1 MIFTNNKAV
10 FLDRDGVL
18 NKDKVDYVYQ
28 IEDFHILDGVI
39 EAIEILKKN
48 GFVLVVI
55 TNQSGIAK
63 GIYTEIEV
71 EKCWQYLQQKCNFL
85 IDDHYFAPHHP
96 KYTTESL
103 SRKPDSLLLEK
114 AIAKYK
120 IDVKNS
126 WIVGDSNRDIEAGK
140 KVGIKTIQILG
151 TKASHEKPSEITDF
165 SVNSLLEATKI
176 ICAIE

>member
-1 MIFTNNKAV
+1 MLFTNKAV

-18 NKDKVDYVYQ
+18 NKDKVDYVYKIDDFQ
-28 IEDFHILDGVI
+28 ILEGVI
-39 EAIEILKKN
+39 EAIALLKKN
-48 GFVLVVI
+48 NFLLIVI

-63 GIYTEIEV
+63 GIYTENDV
-71 EKCWQYLQQKCNFL
+71 QKCWEYLQEKCNFL

-96 KYTTESL
+96 KYTSESL

-120 IDVKNS
+120 IDVQNS

-140 KVGIKTIQILG
+140 KVGVKTIQVIG
-151 TKASHEKPSEITDF
+151 TKASEEKPSEIVDYQ
-165 SVNSLLEATKI
+165 VNSLLEATKI
-176 ICAIE
+176 ICQNL

>member
-1 MIFTNNKAV
+1 MLFTNKAV

-18 NKDKVDYVYQ
+18 NKDKVDYVYK
-28 IEDFHILDGVI
+28 IDDFQILDGVI

-48 GFVLVVI
+48 SFLLVVI

-63 GIYTEIEV
+63 GIYTDKDV
-71 EKCWQYLQQKCNFL
+71 QKCWQYLQEKCNFL

-96 KYTTESL
+96 KYTSESL

-120 IDVKNS
+120 IDTKNS
-126 WIVGDSNRDIEAGK
+126 WIVGDSRRDIEAGK
-140 KVGIKTIQILG
+140 KVGVKTIQVIG
-151 TKASHEKPSEITDF
+151 TKAGEEKPSEIVDYQ
-165 SVNSLLEATKI
+165 VNSLLEATKI
-176 ICAIE
+176 ICQNL